1 MQVCMAEAPAL
12 PSPPMPPAANDT
24 QALAVLR
31 ALADLLRYPFDDGVP
46 SSATRFADQFD
57 AALQAG
63 DRDGIRKAR
72 QQAADWVRSQ
82 HYVVMDRIV
91 GTIEPGEPKP

>member
-1 MQVCMAEAPAL
+1 
-12 PSPPMPPAANDT
+12 MPPPPANDT

-46 SSATRFADQFD
+46 SSATRFADELD

-63 DRDGIRKAR
+63 DRDRAR
-72 QQAADWVRSQ
+72 QVRTKAADWVKSQ
-82 HYVVMDRIV
+82 HYLVMDRLV
-91 GTIEPGEPKP
+91 RTLEPGERAEAKKR